1 MTHVAVNGLVKI
13 FHPPQVLAVFLG
25 HLFVETIVNEEVSAR
40 KGRIKQFMIFYFVN
54 MIFEQK
60 NICLQEQKLFSLPIL
75 RY

>member
-1 MTHVAVNGLVKI
+1 MTHVAVNRLVKI

-25 HLFVETIVNEEVSAR
+25 HLFVETTVNEEVSAR

-60 NICLQEQKLFSLPIL
+60 NMFARTEAVLSSNS
-75 RY
+75 